1 MKFKER
7 NCLHNIKS
15 ANEAAS
21 ADVEA
26 AANYPEYLAQI
37 FHEGDYNKQHI
48 FNVDKIVLY
57 WKKIPSR
64 LLIATERSIRLQ
76 SLK

>member
-1 MKFKER
+1 MQG
-7 NCLHNIKS
+7 
-15 ANEAAS
+15 EAAS

-48 FNVDKIVLY
+48 FNVDKTVLY
-57 WKKIPSR
+57 WKKISSR
-64 LLIATERSIRLQ
+64 LLTTERSLRLQ